1 MIERR
6 EHLRLAAEARD
17 AFEIVGDVRQ
27 QDLDRDVAIQ
37 PHIARSIHLAHPACA
52 DGGKDLVWSETIAGS
67 QGHAR
72 CPMTERAHSKATCL
86 HNGRDVKLPHP
97 VILLIAGVAVCA
109 ALTWILPPGEYDR
122 RDDPATGRSVVV
134 AGTYH
139 RVDPAPVGPFAAAVA
154 IPRGFVEAA
163 DVIGVVLFVGAAW
176 IVVDRI
182 GTLGRLIAALVGA
195 FGSGGLIA
203 IPVVSLFFATMGAL
217 ENMQEEIIPL
227 VPALLLL
234 GRGLGVD
241 AVSVVAMSTGAAAIG
256 SAFGPTNPFQAGI
269 AMKLAQ
275 LPPMSAATLRWTT
288 FVAALALWV
297 AWTMWHA
304 HRKRGRDSGSGIR
317 DSKITGVDGLGPG
330 IRDPKITGGEIGA
343 AQGRDYL
350 ILAVA
355 IAPIAAYVYGSVA
368 LGWGFNELSGGFLV
382 AGCVAG
388 LLGGLGVAGTTT
400 AFLEGMQAM
409 LPAAILIGAA
419 RALSLVLTDGHVTD
433 TILNGL
439 AEPLSRAPA
448 AFASMLMIPF
458 HAIVHVAVPSVSGQ
472 AVLTMPILVPL
483 SDLLGISRQVT
494 VLAYQTGAGLTEL
507 LTPTNGGLMAVL
519 LAAGVP
525 FARWIRFAVVG
536 VLLALI
542 VGVAGIIA
550 LLAV

>member
-1 MIERR
+1 M
-6 EHLRLAAEARD
+6 
-17 AFEIVGDVRQ
+17 
-27 QDLDRDVAIQ
+27 
-37 PHIARSIHLAHPACA
+37 
-52 DGGKDLVWSETIAGS
+52 
-67 QGHAR
+67 
-72 CPMTERAHSKATCL
+72 
-86 HNGRDVKLPHP
+86 KLPHP
-97 VILLIAGVAVCA
+97 VILLVAGVAICA
-109 ALTWILPPGEYDR
+109 ALTWVLPAGEFDR
-122 RDDPATGRSVVV
+122 RDDPDTGRRVVV

-139 RVDPAPVGPFAAAVA
+139 PVNPAPVGPFAAVVA

-176 IVVDRI
+176 IIVDRI
-182 GTLGRLIAALVGA
+182 GTLGRLIAALVGS
-195 FGSGGLIA
+195 FGGGGLIA
-203 IPVVSLFFATMGAL
+203 IPMVSLFFAAMGAL

-275 LPPMSAATLRWTT
+275 LPPMSAAALRWTT
-288 FVAALALWV
+288 FGAAVALWV

-304 HRKRGRDSGSGIR
+304 RVSRDSGLGIR
-317 DSKITGVDGLGPG
+317 DSKIASDEVASASA
-330 IRDPKITGGEIGA
+330 K
-343 AQGRDYL
+343 DYV
-350 ILAVA
+350 ILA
-355 IAPIAAYVYGSVA
+355 IAVTPIAAYVYGSVA

-382 AGCVAG
+382 AGCIAG
-388 LLGGLGVAGTTT
+388 LLGGLGATGTTI

-409 LPAAILIGAA
+409 LPAAMLIGVA
-419 RALSLVLTDGHVTD
+419 RTLSLVLTDGHVTD

-439 AEPLSRAPA
+439 ATPLSRAPA

-458 HAIVHVAVPSVSGQ
+458 HAIIHVAVPSVSGQ

-483 SDLLGISRQVT
+483 SDLLGIPRQAT

-519 LAAGVP
+519 LAAAVP
-525 FARWIRFAVVG
+525 FGRWIRFAAVG

-542 VGVAGIIA
+542 VGIAGIIA
-550 LLAV
+550 MLNM

>member
-1 MIERR
+1 M
-6 EHLRLAAEARD
+6 
-17 AFEIVGDVRQ
+17 
-27 QDLDRDVAIQ
+27 
-37 PHIARSIHLAHPACA
+37 
-52 DGGKDLVWSETIAGS
+52 
-67 QGHAR
+67 
-72 CPMTERAHSKATCL
+72 
-86 HNGRDVKLPHP
+86 KLLHP
-97 VILLIAGVAVCA
+97 VILLVVGVAVCA
-109 ALTWILPPGEYDR
+109 VLTWILPAGEYER
-122 RDDPATGRSVVV
+122 RDDPATGRRVVV

-139 RVDPAPVGPFAAAVA
+139 PVEPAPVGPFAAVVA

-163 DVIGVVLFVGAAW
+163 DVIAVVLFVGAAW

-182 GTLGRLIAALVGA
+182 GTLGRLIAALVAA
-195 FGSGGLIA
+195 FGGRGLIA
-203 IPVVSLFFATMGAL
+203 IPLVSLFFAAMGAL

-275 LPPMSAATLRWTT
+275 LPPMSAAPLRWTT
-288 FVAALALWV
+288 FAATFVLWV

-304 HRKRGRDSGSGIR
+304 GRSRNRNSGFGIR
-317 DSKITGVDGLGPG
+317 DSKSLDAIASADT
-330 IRDPKITGGEIGA
+330 K
-343 AQGRDYL
+343 DYL
-350 ILAVA
+350 ILAIA

-368 LGWGFNELSGGFLV
+368 LGWGFNELSGGFLIAGVV
-382 AGCVAG
+382 AGM
-388 LLGGLGVAGTTT
+388 LGGLGVAGTTT
-400 AFLEGMQAM
+400 AYLEGMQAM
-409 LPAAILIGAA
+409 LPAAMLIGVA
-419 RALSLVLTDGHVTD
+419 RSLSLVLTDGHVTD

-439 AEPLSRAPA
+439 ATPLSRAPA
-448 AFASMLMIPF
+448 AFASLLMIPF
-458 HAIVHVAVPSVSGQ
+458 HSIVHVAVPSVSGQ

-525 FARWIRFAVVG
+525 FGRWIAFAAVG
-536 VLLALI
+536 VLLALV
-542 VGVAGIIA
+542 VGVAAIV
-550 LLAV
+550 AVLSSASGL